1 MNMKMVMCTLEQHVG
16 LSVHGDHTETYRLFH
31 VLCKYPPLYSYTDE
45 FVTILYTGDYRRVGR
60 LFYTT
65 VQSLTMEQ

>member
-1 MNMKMVMCTLEQHVG
+1 MNMKMDMCTLTGTAIG

-31 VLCKYPPLYSYTDE
+31 ILCKYPPLYSYTDE
-45 FVTILYTGDYRRVGR
+45 LVTILYTGDYRRVGR

-65 VQSLTMEQ
+65 VQ